1 MNDHIIMTPEGA
13 ECTHCGTTMQ
23 LKMPMAVEGMLTQMD
38 VFSDAHERCKAP
50 AIETVMSEYISGFDA
65 GCNFVMKEIEKFQ
78 RKHGHSAMLD
88 ELVTHLKQEKLNE
101 R

>member
-23 LKMPMAVEGMLTQMD
+23 LKMPIAVEGMLTQMD

-88 ELVTHLKQEKLNE
+88 ELVNHLKQEKLNE

>member
-23 LKMPMAVEGMLTQMD
+23 LKMPIAVEGMLTQMD

-88 ELVTHLKQEKLNE
+88 ELVAHLKQEKLNE
-101 R
+101 H